1 MAALLPLLGITWLFG
16 LFVEFH
22 EVLAYIFILL
32 TSTQV
37 RRTILSMDE
46 LTVVAGLD

>member
-1 MAALLPLLGITWLFG
+1 MAALLPLLGVTWLFG
-16 LFVEFH
+16 LTIEFH

-37 RRTILSMDE
+37 RGTIPDKDE
-46 LTVVAGLD
+46 

>member
-1 MAALLPLLGITWLFG
+1 MAALLPLLGVTWLFG
-16 LFVEFH
+16 LFIEFH

-37 RRTILSMDE
+37 RSTIPFKDE
-46 LTVVAGLD
+46 

>member
-1 MAALLPLLGITWLFG
+1 MAALLPLLGVTWLFG
-16 LFVEFH
+16 LFIELH

-37 RRTILSMDE
+37 RGTIPFKD
-46 LTVVAGLD
+46 DY